1 MPMPRQIQLPP
12 CFNTSRNKQPS
23 SKVGRTYHIV
33 EQFGVG
39 MMSLWVYFWIAFALG
54 FITIWFGV
62 PDDIETFVIFESD
75 EELQQ
80 ACWDGLR
87 KGVQ

>member
-1 MPMPRQIQLPP
+1 M
-12 CFNTSRNKQPS
+12 
-23 SKVGRTYHIV
+23 G
-33 EQFGVG
+33 
-39 MMSLWVYFWIAFALG
+39 LWFYFWIAFALG
-54 FITIWFGV
+54 FITIWLAV
-62 PDDIETFVIFESD
+62 PDDIDTFVIFESD